1 MFDGGNDN
9 DDINSAMRLC
19 VLAFD
24 DVFDTGLAAVLD
36 TFETAAALGAGERGK
51 PVQLTLAS
59 MRRRVRTHQGFT
71 VPVAALPAARPDV
84 VVVPALGCKTP
95 ETLTAALR
103 RPDVADGCAQL
114 AAWSRAGA
122 LVTAACTGTFVLGA
136 AGLLDG
142 CDATTTWWLA
152 PCFREQFPRARLDE
166 TRMIVESGRVV
177 TAGTALAHV
186 DLALW
191 LVRRRS
197 PTLARA
203 VARHLLYDAR
213 PSQAVYV
220 MPDHLA
226 HADPLVERFEAWAR
240 TNLAAFSIERA
251 ARACG
256 ASERTLERRVRAV
269 LGTSPLSYVR
279 DLRVERAVHRLQT
292 TDESLDDIA
301 AAVGYGDGVTLR
313 ALLRQKTGRG
323 VKELRTLW
331 DPA

>member
-1 MFDGGNDN
+1 
-9 DDINSAMRLC
+9 
-19 VLAFD
+19 V
-24 DVFDTGLAAVLD
+24 
-36 TFETAAALGAGERGK
+36 
-51 PVQLTLAS
+51 
-59 MRRRVRTHQGFT
+59 
-71 VPVAALPAARPDV
+71 VPLPRERPDV

-103 RPDVADGCAQL
+103 RPDVVETCGLLGRWAK
-114 AAWSRAGA
+114 AGA
-122 LVTAACTGTFVLGA
+122 RVTAACTGTFVLAA
-136 AGLLDG
+136 AGLLD
-142 CDATTTWWLA
+142 DREATTTWWLA

-166 TRMIVESGRVV
+166 SRMIVESGRVV

-203 VARHLLYDAR
+203 VARHLLYDTR

-226 HADPLVERFEAWAR
+226 HSDPLVEKFEAWAR
-240 TNLAAFSIERA
+240 KHLASFSMAGA

-269 LGTSPLSYVR
+269 LGTSPLAFVR
-279 DLRVERAVHRLQT
+279 DLRVERAVHQLQT
-292 TDESLDDIA
+292 SDASLDDIA
-301 AAVGYGDGVTLR
+301 AEVGYGDGVTLR
-313 ALLRQKTGRG
+313 TLLREKTGRG
-323 VKELRTLW
+323 VRELRTLW
-331 DPA
+331 SSPDQG